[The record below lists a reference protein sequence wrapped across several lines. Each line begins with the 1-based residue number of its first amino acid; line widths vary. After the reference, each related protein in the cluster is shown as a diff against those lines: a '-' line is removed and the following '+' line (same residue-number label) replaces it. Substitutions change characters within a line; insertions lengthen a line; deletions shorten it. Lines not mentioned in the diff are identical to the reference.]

1 MECKKSGSLKAV
13 KEHAEGVAELINSRN
28 GKSSSKKK

>member
-13 KEHAEGVAELINSRN
+13 TEHAEGVAELINLRN
-28 GKSSSKKK
+28 AKSSQKKK